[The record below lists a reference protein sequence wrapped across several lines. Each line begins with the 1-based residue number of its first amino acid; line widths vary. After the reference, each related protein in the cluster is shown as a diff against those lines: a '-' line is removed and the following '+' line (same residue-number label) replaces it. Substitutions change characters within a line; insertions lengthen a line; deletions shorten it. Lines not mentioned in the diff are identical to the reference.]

1 MKKFTSYITNVNII
15 IVVVL
20 LNVLLS
26 FYPFLKFDLTRGR
39 VHSLSSSTEE
49 YIKTLDDIIN
59 IKVFLT
65 EDLPPEAKPTA
76 ENLKTILEEFGRLN
90 RSNLR
95 IAYLDPNQNEEAAEE
110 ASKLGIQ
117 PLQFSSLKSDKF
129 EIQKGYFG
137 LAMIYGDKK
146 QVLPVAGDVG
156 NLEYFLVSGL
166 RKLTEEKVTVVAMA
180 ESTEEEGSEVNYL
193 RQFLMRDYSLVK
205 ADLDSKEELPDN
217 ADILIITGRKTEID
231 KEMIGKIRKWVDD
244 GKGLIVFNDT
254 VETNESM
261 QGKVLGDIGIEA
273 LLKENGIELGKKLVM
288 DGSSAIAN
296 FQTENGSF
304 LSQYPYWVQVRP
316 ENINGEIP
324 AMSGISSVTLPWVSS
339 INVSGSAKA
348 LFTSSQMSKIDESM
362 SNLTPSVKDDFGESE
377 SKYTLAAVNTEDRKI
392 AVVADSDFI
401 KDGFLSNNQQNLLLA
416 LNLVDYFSQDQSL
429 LSIRSKSITNSP
441 LQTVDD
447 KTKQMVKIG
456 NMITPVVLLVLS
468 GGLVNLRRNK
478 LNRKWYEKENN

>member
-76 ENLKTILEEFGRLN
+76 ENLKTILEEFSRLN

-156 NLEYFLVSGL
+156 NLEYFLVSGF

-193 RQFLMRDYSLVK
+193 RQFLMRDY
-205 ADLDSKEELPDN
+205 
-217 ADILIITGRKTEID
+217 
-231 KEMIGKIRKWVDD
+231 
-244 GKGLIVFNDT
+244 
-254 VETNESM
+254 
-261 QGKVLGDIGIEA
+261 
-273 LLKENGIELGKKLVM
+273 
-288 DGSSAIAN
+288 
-296 FQTENGSF
+296 
-304 LSQYPYWVQVRP
+304 
-316 ENINGEIP
+316 
-324 AMSGISSVTLPWVSS
+324 
-339 INVSGSAKA
+339 
-348 LFTSSQMSKIDESM
+348 
-362 SNLTPSVKDDFGESE
+362 
-377 SKYTLAAVNTEDRKI
+377 
-392 AVVADSDFI
+392 
-401 KDGFLSNNQQNLLLA
+401 
-416 LNLVDYFSQDQSL
+416 
-429 LSIRSKSITNSP
+429 
-441 LQTVDD
+441 
-447 KTKQMVKIG
+447 
-456 NMITPVVLLVLS
+456 
-468 GGLVNLRRNK
+468 
-478 LNRKWYEKENN
+478 